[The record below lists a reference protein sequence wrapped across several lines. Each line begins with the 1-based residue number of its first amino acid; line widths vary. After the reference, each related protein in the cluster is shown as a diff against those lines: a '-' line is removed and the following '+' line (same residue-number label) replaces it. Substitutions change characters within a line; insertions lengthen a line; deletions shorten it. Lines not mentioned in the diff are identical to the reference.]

1 MNILEPLVRNP
12 SEIYFLEFQE
22 QMEDWGIEEPDFNIR
37 GKFGVEWFYITDK
50 GAGIYVMY
58 ENYGIY
64 LSRNKIFGRG
74 SFDKRWY
81 ISENRDKRMLAY
93 CNIVK
98 YLKGEKDL

>member
-1 MNILEPLVRNP
+1 MNILEPLIGPP
-12 SEIYFLEFQE
+12 SDIYLREFQE

-37 GKFGVEWFYITDK
+37 GEYGAEWFYITGK

-58 ENYGIY
+58 ENFGIY
-64 LSRNKIFGRG
+64 LSRNKIFGSG

-81 ISENRDKRMLAY
+81 LSENRNKRMLAY

-98 YLKGEKDL
+98 YLRGEKEL